1 MKYYEVKC
9 TLQPFCETAV
19 DLLSAALAEIGF
31 ESFSPTEDG
40 LLAYIQRNEW
50 SEAAMQE
57 VVGNFF
63 LPDVEIR
70 YALAEAPDED
80 WNQVWEEEGFQPII
94 IPEASLVSSKRRVK
108 DEEAT
113 HVISPLEGQGEIA
126 LIVVHDVKH
135 TDVPPAHYDIVI
147 TPRMAF
153 GTGSHETTRLI
164 LRTLAQLDLKDK
176 HVIDAGTGTGILA
189 IMAIKRGAAS
199 VFAYD
204 IDEWSVENTKDNL
217 LLNHV
222 PTMGQ
227 GARSKGQENRNQSRD
242 GSRDSILLPL
252 APCSL
257 PPSPRVEVAIG
268 DSSVLEGQ
276 AKVNLLIANINRNIL
291 LQDLPRFAKVVK
303 EKGRMI
309 LSGFY
314 LSDVPVLA
322 EAAVQQGFS
331 LLKTESEG
339 EWAMLLF
346 EADALGGRDV

>member
-1 MKYYEVKC
+1 
-9 TLQPFCETAV
+9 
-19 DLLSAALAEIGF
+19 
-31 ESFSPTEDG
+31 
-40 LLAYIQRNEW
+40 
-50 SEAAMQE
+50 
-57 VVGNFF
+57 
-63 LPDVEIR
+63 
-70 YALAEAPDED
+70 
-80 WNQVWEEEGFQPII
+80 
-94 IPEASLVSSKRRVK
+94 
-108 DEEAT
+108 
-113 HVISPLEGQGEIA
+113 
-126 LIVVHDVKH
+126 
-135 TDVPPAHYDIVI
+135 
-147 TPRMAF
+147 
-153 GTGSHETTRLI
+153 
-164 LRTLAQLDLKDK
+164 LAQLDLKDK

-242 GSRDSILLPL
+242 GSRDSSLLPL

-276 AKVNLLIANINRNIL
+276 AKANLLIANINRNIL
-291 LQDLPRFAKVVK
+291 LQDLPRFAKAVK